1 MCGLIRENVLRH
13 KAVPHSANQ
22 GQSRCA
28 SHAQQLS
35 HKLACFGTQL
45 CMPPHVNSH
54 NALHGLNA
62 RLTFEGRL
70 TTKHLEEQHTCG
82 PDVDGVVVRSVLYHL
97 RGEVVHRSDDCLARG
112 FHLRNG
118 RTATEVRKLCHILS
132 ARDNL
137 YEHVLRLHVAVHD
150 ALCMHVHQALRH
162 IRKCSGCLS
171 ILKAAECL
179 QKLEESA
186 ARYKFQHNVHE
197 CSTFKVAKQF
207 HHVGMVKLALRQE
220 LPAVALLDVCTART
234 SSLHRLQRIQ
244 FSAASVQDLP
254 NFCNGALAK
263 QLQHHEVVEVQEREE
278 RPSIGHIQVNRCC
291 GPRLR
296 RVLRPGRMVKHLGSV
311 AVI

>member
-1 MCGLIRENVLRH
+1 MTSRLRQREAKLAKPIVSLFGVDVRAH
-13 KAVPHSANQ
+13 PGERASP
-22 GQSRCA
+22 QSCAAQREPRAIALA
-28 SHAQQLS
+28 SHAQQLA

-171 ILKAAECL
+171 VLEAAACL
-179 QKLEESA
+179 QKLE
-186 ARYKFQHNVHE
+186 
-197 CSTFKVAKQF
+197 
-207 HHVGMVKLALRQE
+207 
-220 LPAVALLDVCTART
+220 
-234 SSLHRLQRIQ
+234 
-244 FSAASVQDLP
+244 
-254 NFCNGALAK
+254 
-263 QLQHHEVVEVQEREE
+263 
-278 RPSIGHIQVNRCC
+278 
-291 GPRLR
+291 
-296 RVLRPGRMVKHLGSV
+296 
-311 AVI
+311 